1 MTVCACVCVPGV
13 VARSRPAPA
22 ERGKKSLLRIL
33 ELAAPP
39 VQLSWNTGLRR
50 PARLLAAPHA
60 GKQLRRFVHVRC
72 GSLAEAERQ
81 QVDPDESADRLIYFT

>member
-1 MTVCACVCVPGV
+1 MCVYVCVAGV

-33 ELAAPP
+33 ELPASS

-50 PARLLAAPHA
+50 PARLLAAPHT
-60 GKQLRRFVHVRC
+60 GKQLRRFVRV
-72 GSLAEAERQ
+72 
-81 QVDPDESADRLIYFT
+81 